1 MKFGLFGINMGP
13 LSDPDASVE
22 VAQTA
27 EAAAEDARKDEE
39 PAVED
44 VAVDDEP
51 GPVPDDEEAVA
62 ASAGMQVWAGPQV

>member
-27 EAAAEDARKDEE
+27 EAAGFE
-39 PAVED
+39 
-44 VAVDDEP
+44 
-51 GPVPDDEEAVA
+51 
-62 ASAGMQVWAGPQV
+62 SIWAGEHVVLPDPQVVPSPLPPSLNRCSTPCTPASKSSPG